1 MQKISIVTA
10 CYNEEE
16 NVAELIEQVKTVMQ
30 KYDTR
35 YSYEHIFIDNAST
48 DKTVAILRNIAKNDK
63 RIKIIVNSRNFGHIR
78 SPMHALLQADGDAI
92 ISIVADLQDPPEMI
106 INFIRQWEAGSDIVL
121 AIKKSSEENKLMYK
135 VREFYYSI
143 LYRLS
148 EVPVYKNFT
157 GFGLYDKK
165 VMDAIRQM
173 KDPYPFFRGMIAEVG
188 YTVTKIP
195 YDQPIRYKGITKN
208 NFYTLYDMAILGI
221 INNSKVPLR
230 IATFLSLIIGTV
242 SFFIGLGYL
251 IVKLIYWDQMSLG
264 IAPLLIGASFA
275 FSILLFFIGILG
287 EYIGMIYTQVL
298 NRPLVF
304 ERERINFENDMK
316 KEKNDDD

>member
-1 MQKISIVTA
+1 MKKISIVTA

-16 NVAELIEQVKTVMQ
+16 NVAILIERVRDIMEKFPQYT
-30 KYDTR
+30 
-35 YSYEHIFIDNAST
+35 YEHIFIDNASQ
-48 DKTVAILRNIAKNDK
+48 DRTVEILRGIVAEDK
-63 RIKIIVNSRNFGHIR
+63 HVKVIVNSRNFGHIR
-78 SPMHALLQADGDAI
+78 SPMHALQQAKGDAV

-106 INFIRQWEAGSDIVL
+106 ADFIRQWEAGSEIVL
-121 AIKKSSEENKLMYK
+121 AIKRSSEEHKLMYK
-135 VREFYYSI
+135 VREFYYA
-143 LYRLS
+143 LLDRLS

-157 GFGLYDKK
+157 GFGLYDRK

-173 KDPYPFFRGMIAEVG
+173 NDPYPFFRGMIAEVG

-195 YDQPIRYKGITKN
+195 YDQPIRLHGVTKN
-208 NFYTLYDMAILGI
+208 NFYTLYDIGVLGI

-230 IATFLSLIIGTV
+230 IATFLSLITGTV

-251 IVKLIYWDQMSLG
+251 IIKLIYWDQMSLG

-275 FSILLFFIGILG
+275 FSLMLFFIGILG
-287 EYIGMIYTQVL
+287 EYMGMIYTQVL

-304 ERERINFENDMK
+304 EKERINFDKDK
-316 KEKNDDD
+316 KKNE

>member
-1 MQKISIVTA
+1 MKKISIVTA
-10 CYNEEE
+10 CYNEEM
-16 NVAELIEQVKTVMQ
+16 NVEELILRVKEEMQ
-30 KYDTR
+30 KHPQYD
-35 YSYEHIFIDNAST
+35 YEHIFIDNAST
-48 DKTVAILRNIAKNDK
+48 DSTVDILRNVAKHDTH
-63 RIKIIVNSRNFGHIR
+63 IKVIVNSRNFGHVR
-78 SPMHALLQADGDAI
+78 SPVYALLQAKGDAV

-106 INFIRQWEAGSDIVL
+106 SDFIRQWEAGSDIVL
-121 AIKKSSEENKLMYK
+121 AIKRSSKENRWMFKI
-135 VREFYYSI
+135 REFYYHLLS
-143 LYRLS
+143 RLS
-148 EVPVYKNFT
+148 EVPVFKNFT
-157 GFGLYDKK
+157 GFGLYDRK
-165 VMDAIRQM
+165 VMDALRQM

-195 YDQPIRYKGITKN
+195 YDQPIRLHGITKN

-230 IATFLSLIIGTV
+230 IATFVSLITGTL

-251 IVKLIYWDQMSLG
+251 IAKLIYWDQMSMG

-275 FSILLFFIGILG
+275 FSVLLFFIGILG

-304 ERERINFENDMK
+304 EKERINFDEEDI
-316 KEKNDDD
+316 DG

>member
-1 MQKISIVTA
+1 MKKISIVTA

-16 NVAELIEQVKTVMQ
+16 NVAELIAQVKHIINQ
-30 KYDTR
+30 YPQ
-35 YSYEHIFIDNAST
+35 YQYEHIFIDNAST
-48 DKTVAILRNIAKNDK
+48 DNTVKILRHIAKEDSH
-63 RIKIIVNSRNFGHIR
+63 IKIIVNSRNFGHIR
-78 SPMHALLQADGDAI
+78 SPMYAMQEAKGDAV

-106 INFIRQWEAGSDIVL
+106 TDFIRQWEAGSDIVL
-121 AIKKSSEENKLMYK
+121 AIKRSSEENKLMYK

-251 IVKLIYWDQMSLG
+251 IVKLFYWNQMSLG

-304 ERERINFENDMK
+304 EKERINFDNNIK
-316 KEKNDDD
+316 KEDNANN

>member
-1 MQKISIVTA
+1 MKKISIVTG
-10 CYNEEE
+10 CYNEEK
-16 NVAELIEQVKTVMQ
+16 NVALLIKKVQETMSLFPQ
-30 KYDTR
+30 YR
-35 YSYEHIFIDNAST
+35 YEHIFIDNASE
-48 DKTVAILRNIAKNDK
+48 DKTVEVLKSIAKNDK

-78 SPMHALLQADGDAI
+78 SPIYALLQAEGDAV

-106 INFIRQWEAGSDIVL
+106 ADFIRQWEAGSDIVL
-121 AIKKSSEENKLMYK
+121 AIKRSSKENKLMFK
-135 VREFYYSI
+135 IREYYYH
-143 LYRLS
+143 LLDTLS
-148 EVPVYKNFT
+148 EVPVFKNFT

-165 VMDAIRQM
+165 VMDALRQM

-195 YDQPIRYKGITKN
+195 YDQPVRIHGITKN
-208 NFYTLYDMAILGI
+208 NFYTLYDIGILGI
-221 INNSKVPLR
+221 INNSKIPLR
-230 IATFLSLIIGTV
+230 IATFISLILGV
-242 SFFIGLGYL
+242 LSFFIGLGYL
-251 IVKLIYWDQMSLG
+251 IVKLIYWDEMSLG

-304 ERERINFENDMK
+304 EKERINFE
-316 KEKNDDD
+316 E